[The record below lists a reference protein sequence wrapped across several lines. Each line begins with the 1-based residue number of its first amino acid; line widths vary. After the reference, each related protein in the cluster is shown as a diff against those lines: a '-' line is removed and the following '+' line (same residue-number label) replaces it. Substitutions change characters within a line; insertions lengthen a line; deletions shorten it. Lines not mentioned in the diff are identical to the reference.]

1 MRGSENRKKS
11 VERIYVKKKVPINSI
26 KKKMIFQFTLLS
38 LIFTDTNDNEDIKIQ
53 KKIGAR
59 N

>member
-1 MRGSENRKKS
+1 MMRGSE

-26 KKKMIFQFTLLS
+26 KKKRIFQFTLLS

>member
-1 MRGSENRKKS
+1 
-11 VERIYVKKKVPINSI
+11 
-26 KKKMIFQFTLLS
+26 MIFQFTLLS
-38 LIFTDTNDNEDIKIQ
+38 LIFTDINDNEDIKIQ

>member
-1 MRGSENRKKS
+1 
-11 VERIYVKKKVPINSI
+11 
-26 KKKMIFQFTLLS
+26 MIFQFTLLS